1 MVLQDYDL
9 DFLTA
14 TFDSIDTVGLGVNKV
29 NCLLTKTNY
38 YLIKQK
44 SENKVNSSST
54 SFDSSI
60 LYTLSKSKSAQSDLL
75 VLHSKILEHYSLL
88 FTTQ

>member
-1 MVLQDYDL
+1 M

-14 TFDSIDTVGLGVNKV
+14 TFDSIDTVGLGVDKV
-29 NCLLTKTNY
+29 NCPLTKTNY
-38 YLIKQK
+38 YSIKQK

-60 LYTLSKSKSAQSDLL
+60 LYTSSESKSVLSNLL
-75 VLHSKILEHYSLL
+75 VLCSEILEYYLTL

>member
-1 MVLQDYDL
+1 M
-9 DFLTA
+9 DFLTV
-14 TFDSIDTVGLGVNKV
+14 TFDSINTVGLGVNKI

-60 LYTLSKSKSAQSDLL
+60 LYTLFESKFTQSDLL
-75 VLHSKILEHYSLL
+75 VLCSEILKHYSLL
-88 FTTQ
+88 FTT

>member
-1 MVLQDYDL
+1 M
-9 DFLTA
+9 DFLTV
-14 TFDSIDTVGLGVNKV
+14 TFDSINTVGLGVNKV
-29 NCLLTKTNY
+29 NYSLTKTNY

-44 SENKVNSSST
+44 SENKVNSSFT

-60 LYTLSKSKSAQSDLL
+60 LYTLSESKSVQSNLL
-75 VLHSKILEHYSLL
+75 VLCSEILEHYSLL

>member
-1 MVLQDYDL
+1 M

-14 TFDSIDTVGLGVNKV
+14 TFDLINTVELEVNKV

-44 SENKVNSSST
+44 LENKV
-54 SFDSSI
+54 DSSFTFSNSFI
-60 LYTLSKSKSAQSDLL
+60 LYTLFKSKFTQSNLL
-75 VLHSKILEHYSLL
+75 VLHSKILKHYSIL
-88 FTTQ
+88 FTTY

>member
-1 MVLQDYDL
+1 M
-9 DFLTA
+9 DFLTV

-29 NCLLTKTNY
+29 NHSLTKTNY

-44 SENKVNSSST
+44 SENKVNSFST

-60 LYTLSKSKSAQSDLL
+60 LYTLSKSKSTQSDLL
-75 VLHSKILEHYSLL
+75 VLCFKILEHYLLL
-88 FTTQ
+88 FTT

>member
-1 MVLQDYDL
+1 M
-9 DFLTA
+9 DFLTV
-14 TFDSIDTVGLGVNKV
+14 TFNSINTVGLGVNKV

-44 SENKVNSSST
+44 SENKVNSSFT
-54 SFDSSI
+54 SFNSFI
-60 LYTLSKSKSAQSDLL
+60 LYTLFKSKSTQSNLL

>member
-1 MVLQDYDL
+1 MS
-9 DFLTA
+9 FLTA
-14 TFDSIDTVGLGVNKV
+14 TFDSIDTVRLGVNKV

-44 SENKVNSSST
+44 SENKVNSSFS
-54 SFDSSI
+54 SFDSLI
-60 LYTLSKSKSAQSDLL
+60 LYTLSESKSTQSDLL